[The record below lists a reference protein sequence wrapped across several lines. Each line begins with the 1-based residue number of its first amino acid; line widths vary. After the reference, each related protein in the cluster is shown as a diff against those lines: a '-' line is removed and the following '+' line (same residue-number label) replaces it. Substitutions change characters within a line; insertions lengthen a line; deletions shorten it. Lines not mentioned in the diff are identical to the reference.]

1 MKPQPKRQNLKQTN
15 KDAVMTL
22 YIYPKHKTHTRA
34 DTDRLIAQSFA
45 RFQPDSPKMPAIRR
59 TAAGK
64 PSFEGGF
71 PELGVTHSDSAVIIA
86 LADTPFGIDCEDRD
100 RRVKHMDALC
110 KRFFAAA
117 EQDFVRNAGSEEE
130 KTRRF
135 LEIWVKKEAYVKYTG
150 EGLKAL
156 SAVDTTTL
164 SGRFENRSDEQ
175 HILYIYYP

>member
-1 MKPQPKRQNLKQTN
+1 MKPQPKRQNPKQTN

-71 PELGVTHSDSAVIIA
+71 PQLGVTHSDSAVIIA
-86 LADTPFGIDCEDRD
+86 LADTPFGIDCEDRE
-100 RRVKHMDALC
+100 RRVKHRDALC

-117 EQDFVRNAGSEEE
+117 EQDFVRNAGS
-130 KTRRF
+130 
-135 LEIWVKKEAYVKYTG
+135 EAYVKYTG